1 MTYDNWKLAH
11 PSEYDEG
18 LEECEDNDCT
28 GCPYCDAM
36 GYTAPLDDDTP
47 LCNCGTC
54 TPPDFTCIRED

>member
-1 MTYDNWKLAH
+1 MTVPNDARPRLL
-11 PSEYDEG
+11 E
-18 LEECEDNDCT
+18 LEECEDNDCA

-54 TPPDFTCIRED
+54 VPPHFTCIRED